1 MSTIDAAVVGC
12 GHMGA
17 LHAAKLAA
25 MSGVNVVAVVDADL
39 ARAQALASKLGCE
52 AHGDAAALPSRVQ
65 AAVVA
70 VPTEAHANVAQLCLA
85 RGMHVLV
92 EKPIAT
98 SVDEARTLV
107 AHAAREQR
115 LLQVAHIE
123 RFNPA
128 YRSIAARIDRP
139 MFIDAERLASFKL
152 RGIDVDVVLDLMIHD
167 LDLALTLVGRD
178 VQSVSAIGFG
188 VLTNGIDIAN
198 AYVEFD
204 NGCIANLSA
213 SRVSQQPSRKY
224 RVFQHNV
231 YLSADLHAG
240 RLRAVHQRDGRIDQ
254 ADESFEAAD
263 ALALQDEAF
272 IQALRGERPVAVT
285 GDDGA
290 RALALALDVGRLAR
304 ERLQRFDEGAPPR

>member
-1 MSTIDAAVVGC
+1 MTLGVAVVGC

-25 MSGVNVVAVVDADL
+25 MPGIDVVGVVDVDP
-39 ARAQALASKLGCE
+39 ARARALASKIGCE
-52 AHGDAAALPSRVQ
+52 AHADPAALPARAE
-65 AAVVA
+65 AAVIA
-70 VPTEAHANVAQLCLA
+70 VPTESHADIAQRCLA

-92 EKPIAT
+92 EKPIAS
-98 SVDEARTLV
+98 SVDEARALM
-107 AHAAREQR
+107 AIARREDR

-123 RFNPA
+123 RFNAA
-128 YRSIAARIDRP
+128 YRSIASRIDRP

-167 LDLALTLVGRD
+167 LDLALALVGRN
-178 VQSVSAIGFG
+178 VERVSAIGFG
-188 VLTNGIDIAN
+188 VLTDGIDIAN
-198 AYVEFD
+198 AYLEFD

-231 YLSADLHAG
+231 YLSADLQAG
-240 RLRAVHQRDGRIDQ
+240 RLRGVRQNEGRIDQ
-254 ADESFEAAD
+254 ADESFEACD

-272 IQALRGERPVAVT
+272 VQAVRGERPVAVS
-285 GDDGA
+285 GEDGA

-304 ERLQRFDEGAPPR
+304 ERIERFDAGDPR